1 MSLHYPKWERYSSQ
15 DDYNKKGEKV
25 REGYRCAECG
35 KVYKLDLR
43 GGNVL
48 PFNRH

>member
-1 MSLHYPKWERYSSQ
+1 VSLHYPKWEPDPSQ

-25 REGYRCAECG
+25 REGWRCAECR
-35 KVYKLDLR
+35 KVTKLDTR

-48 PFNRH
+48 PYNRH